1 MYLFK
6 QELAPLRP
14 YIVSLAIFLVEG
26 NKANSLFLF
35 KKMLSEKISI
45 KKMLGQKKNFVP
57 KTIFVQIFFSFLIVY
72 KTHGESSN

>member
-26 NKANSLFLF
+26 NKANSLFLL
-35 KKMLSEKISI
+35 KKMLSEKFSI
-45 KKMLGQKKNFVP
+45 KKNVRPKKNFVP
-57 KTIFVQIFFSFLIVY
+57 KTIFVHIFFSFLIVC
-72 KTHGESSN
+72 KTHGEISN